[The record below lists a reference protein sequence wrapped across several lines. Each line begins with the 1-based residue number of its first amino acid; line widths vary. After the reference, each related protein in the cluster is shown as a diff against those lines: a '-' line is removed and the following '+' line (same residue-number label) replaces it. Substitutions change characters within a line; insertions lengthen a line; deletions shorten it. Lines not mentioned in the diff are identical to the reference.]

1 MLDKWYVNVYKW
13 QTLRE
18 AIFMGKI
25 YWNLKE
31 IPQPNES
38 HINKSDGRVFI
49 FLRDNDKVRES
60 SRKVIGHATSDTTM
74 HPNDNFRYLYP
85 NLWKG
90 YYGDSGVLERV
101 IRCGMYA
108 MTLGIG
114 YKTALYQTLIEVYGP
129 MYANVI
135 MDYAMYSVLEKSD
148 ISQTYE
154 ERTQQEAI
162 FSKERYSDSWF
173 SDFLKNKINEQQH
186 LDFRDR
192 WIIECKK
199 RKLSGVWI
207 SIDGS
212 NNNCEAKSCHLTEKG
227 SAKSG
232 KNIDI
237 ISYMY
242 AINTE
247 DGGPITYFVNNG
259 GKVDAKAFQKM
270 AIYLGS
276 HDINIE
282 GVILD
287 RGFCTHDVM
296 ELLAE
301 LKYPYVIMLKSDTYG
316 HTQMVGQYAETIRW
330 KVPYAIDGDGMFGIS
345 EKKKVFKEHPEE
357 AYINL
362 FFDGSNAAQRSIT
375 LIRKIMKATEELRT
389 KINAGDIP
397 RVPQDLKKYI
407 AVKEEFAGYRIIHN
421 HEEWQMAIDGKGFLS
436 IATTEN
442 MGPMEANRLYHLRDA
457 SETQYMIMKS
467 QLGYDVTR
475 VHSTESIHSKFAICF
490 VAGIIRCEII
500 NACKEINQDT
510 NKMIMEIDRL
520 EFFLLQ
526 NNIYTAIHD
535 ETKRQKD
542 LLEKFDIKP
551 PDFDSIVQDLNQRLT
566 SKISSQVHKKPEHSQ
581 TGVYKRGR
589 PIGSKSKR
597 KKSGVSALTDE
608 TLKRKPG
615 RPKGSLNKKT
625 IETELQ
631 EADGN
636 ERRKP
641 GRPIGSKNKLKVL
654 PATQEKRGRG
664 RPKGSKNKV
673 K

>member
-1 MLDKWYVNVYKW
+1 
-13 QTLRE
+13 
-18 AIFMGKI
+18 MGKI

-31 IPQPNES
+31 ISQPSGS

-49 FLRDNDKVRES
+49 FLQDNNKIRES
-60 SRKVIGHATSDTTM
+60 SRKVIGHATSDTMM
-74 HPNDNFRYLYP
+74 HPNDNFKYLFP
-85 NLWKG
+85 NIWKE
-90 YYGDSGVLERV
+90 YYGDSDVFDRVL
-101 IRCGMYA
+101 RCGMYA

-114 YKTALYQTLIEVYGP
+114 YKTALYPTLIEAYGP

-135 MDYAMYSVLEKSD
+135 MDYSMYSVLEKSD
-148 ISQTYE
+148 VSQTYE
-154 ERTQQEAI
+154 ERMQQEVI
-162 FSKERYSDSWF
+162 FSKERYSDSWL
-173 SDFLKNKINEQQH
+173 SDFFKNKMTEKQN

-192 WIIECKK
+192 WISECKN

-212 NNNCEAKSCHLTEKG
+212 NNNCEAKGCHLSEKG

-237 ISYMY
+237 ISYIY
-242 AINTE
+242 AVNTE
-247 DGGPITYFVNNG
+247 DGCPITYFVSSG

-270 AIYLGS
+270 AAYLGS
-276 HDINIE
+276 HDISIE

-287 RGFCTHDVM
+287 RGFCTHDVLK
-296 ELLAE
+296 LLAE

-316 HTQMVGQYAETIRW
+316 HTQMVSQYAETIRW
-330 KVPYAIDGDGMFGIS
+330 KVPYATGGDGMFGIS
-345 EKKKVFKEHPEE
+345 EKQKVFKGYPEE

-375 LIRKIMKATEELRT
+375 LIRKIVKATEELNT
-389 KINAGDIP
+389 KIEAGKIP
-397 RVPQDLKKYI
+397 LVPQDIKKYI
-407 AVKEEFAGYRIIHN
+407 TIKEEPEGCRIIHN
-421 HEEWQMAIDGKGFLS
+421 HEEWQMAIDGKGFSS
-436 IATTEN
+436 IATSEN
-442 MGPMEANRLYHLRDA
+442 MEPMEANRLYHLRDA
-457 SETQYMIMKS
+457 SETQYMLMKS

-490 VAGIIRCEII
+490 VASIIRCEIM

-510 NKMIMEIDRL
+510 NKMIMEMDRL
-520 EFFLLQ
+520 EFVLLQ

-542 LLEKFDIKP
+542 LLEKFDIQP
-551 PDFDSIVQDLNQRLT
+551 LDFDSIVQDLNQRMT
-566 SKISSQVHKKPEHSQ
+566 SKISSQVHKKPEHSK
-581 TGVYKRGR
+581 TGAHKRGR
-589 PIGSKSKR
+589 PVGSKR
-597 KKSGVSALTDE
+597 KKSRDETLTDE
-608 TLKRKPG
+608 TLMRKPG
-615 RPKGSLNKKT
+615 RPKGSLNRKT
-625 IETELQ
+625 IDKEQQ
-631 EADGN
+631 EADGK

-641 GRPIGSKNKLKVL
+641 GRPKGSKNKTKVF
-654 PATQEKRGRG
+654 PAIQEKRGRG